1 MTRRFACS
9 VALLAVVA
17 LLVGCGGGSDDNGK
31 FKKAYKADRQT
42 LRQIGN
48 DIGLAISNAPA
59 GSTSALATKF
69 SSLADR
75 TQKLLDSLRK
85 LKPPANVTSDFGAL
99 TSALADGKHA
109 LSTLASAV
117 KANDATAVTGASQAL
132 AKASPVITR
141 SADAVLSKLN
151 VK

>member
-9 VALLAVVA
+9 LAVLAVGTA
-17 LLVGCGGGSDDNGK
+17 LVGCGGGSGDMGK

-48 DIGLAISNAPA
+48 DIGSAISNAPA
-59 GSTSALATKF
+59 GSTSALATNL

-85 LKPPANVTSDFGAL
+85 LQPPANVKSDFGAL
-99 TSALADGKHA
+99 TVAL
-109 LSTLASAV
+109 
-117 KANDATAVTGASQAL
+117 
-132 AKASPVITR
+132 
-141 SADAVLSKLN
+141 
-151 VK
+151 